1 VTYNG
6 RQNSVIILIR
16 FKTITT
22 NEWGGSLVVST
33 NPLMTYN
40 LLPVMTKLL
49 NVSDQANRHVEQFF
63 CRVERCSGHG
73 LNAVI
78 MLYCNGEITVVG
90 MF

>member
-1 VTYNG
+1 MG
-6 RQNSVIILIR
+6 RLAGRKRQPTDDYCHLS
-16 FKTITT
+16 
-22 NEWGGSLVVST
+22 
-33 NPLMTYN
+33 
-40 LLPVMTKLL
+40 PVMTKLL
-49 NVSDQANRHVEQFF
+49 NENSQANRHVKQFF